1 MPDIAMCTGS
11 CPISNYCYRNT
22 AVANPYGQ
30 TYSRL
35 EEVCLSS
42 EENKYSE
49 FIPDRKRIKED
60 EEELSFNDILL
71 AEVHKLMDKTN

>member
-1 MPDIAMCTGS
+1 MPDICMCTGY
-11 CPISNYCYRNT
+11 CPISEYCYRYT

-30 TYSRL
+30 TFSKL

-49 FIPDRKRIKED
+49 FIPDKKKIKD
-60 EEELSFNDILL
+60 DEELSFNDILL
-71 AEVHKLMDKTN
+71 AEIHKLMDETN